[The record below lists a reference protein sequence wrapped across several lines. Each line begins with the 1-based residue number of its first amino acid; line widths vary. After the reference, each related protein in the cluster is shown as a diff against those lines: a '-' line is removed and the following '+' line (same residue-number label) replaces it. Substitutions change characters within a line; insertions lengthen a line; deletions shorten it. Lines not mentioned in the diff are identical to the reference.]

1 MIAQMIRRQISTVLG
16 LAHSRDVFD
25 RRLQEI
31 AGTQS
36 QTLSP
41 AEIDEFAAVAEKYV
55 RETVDLLE
63 ACDAASIHAGVAHL
77 VGPMLNQAAQYFLDP
92 QDFIPDAAGLYG
104 MLDDAYLARTFI
116 AAISDQYR
124 QHTGVPLL
132 PVDLRPDNLVVRAII
147 GEPVASQLDHAVAT
161 TLQQAII
168 QQSMSGLY
176 AQGGPLRMQ
185 GSSRTGGPGSWG
197 GCIEDEIARLGA
209 ECGISI

>member
-1 MIAQMIRRQISTVLG
+1 MIAQMIRQHISTVLS
-16 LAHSRDVFD
+16 LAHSREVFD
-25 RRLQEI
+25 RRLQDI

-36 QTLSP
+36 QTLGP
-41 AEIDEFAAVAEKYV
+41 AEIDEFAGVAEKYV
-55 RETVDLLE
+55 SETVDLLE
-63 ACDAASIHAGVAHL
+63 ACNVASMQADVAHL
-77 VGPMLNQAAQYFLDP
+77 VGPMLNQAAQYFLNP

-132 PVDLRPDNLVVRAII
+132 PVDLRPDNLVIRTII

-168 QQSMSGLY
+168 QQSMAGLY
-176 AQGGPLRMQ
+176 AQGSPLHLQ
-185 GSSRTGGPGSWG
+185 GGSRTSGPGSWG